1 MSRFLQVCLLVLSFD
16 LSYSWARIGANY
28 QLELGNPSSATSESG
43 NKKNFLIKRDEY
55 AESYNNETEE
65 PNWVSWSLTKEDTGH
80 SGRSK
85 DFFVDTTLPS
95 GFVQVTTETFSGYD
109 RGHMCPSGDR
119 TVTREHNDK
128 TFLMSNMVPQAADN
142 NRGPWEQFE
151 SYCRDLAFHGD
162 EVLIICGPSCFRG
175 SASHGVAIPKY
186 TWKIAVTRK
195 PGGSITSSSRVIA
208 IKMPNKNGIKNTV
221 WTDYITSVAEIEK
234 DTGYKFFDTLTASTA
249 STLKVV
255 VDKEAT
261 GGRKGGS
268 EKETAV
274 ATTEEPKATSTS
286 STQAPIQLVATQAA
300 PVVETPAPVV
310 LPDGPSL
317 IVYRKKTDGPIETRT
332 ANVKRSKEVVE
343 VTKEDGAL
351 LILNSNLVLAILPLP
366 PKEEVKMSSEQIDLA
381 LSKYDEAEKDGSIK
395 ELLQEGHAKWTALK
409 TPAVVEAPVA
419 PVVANVQPPKESEL
433 DVPTAAGVEEPE
445 LPVWRVWY
453 EKARDWIGKY
463 LH

>member
-1 MSRFLQVCLLVLSFD
+1 
-16 LSYSWARIGANY
+16 
-28 QLELGNPSSATSESG
+28 
-43 NKKNFLIKRDEY
+43 
-55 AESYNNETEE
+55 
-65 PNWVSWSLTKEDTGH
+65 
-80 SGRSK
+80 
-85 DFFVDTTLPS
+85 
-95 GFVQVTTETFSGYD
+95 
-109 RGHMCPSGDR
+109 MCPSGDR

-162 EVLIICGPSCFRG
+162 EVLIICGPSCFTG

-249 STLKVV
+249 SALKVV

-261 GGRKGGS
+261 GGRKDRN

-274 ATTEEPKATSTS
+274 ATIEKPEATTTI

-351 LILNSNLVLAILPLP
+351 LILNSNLILAILPLP
-366 PKEEVKMSSEQIDLA
+366 PKEEVKMSPEQIDLA
-381 LSKYDEAEKDGSIK
+381 LSKYDEAKKDGSIK

-409 TPAVVEAPVA
+409 APAVVEAPV
-419 PVVANVQPPKESEL
+419 VASVQPTQETKEPEL

-445 LPVWRVWY
+445 LPIWRVWY
-453 EKARDWIGKY
+453 EKAMDWVGKC
-463 LH
+463 LK

>member
-1 MSRFLQVCLLVLSFD
+1 MFYGICFP
-16 LSYSWARIGANY
+16 W
-28 QLELGNPSSATSESG
+28 
-43 NKKNFLIKRDEY
+43 
-55 AESYNNETEE
+55 
-65 PNWVSWSLTKEDTGH
+65 
-80 SGRSK
+80 
-85 DFFVDTTLPS
+85 
-95 GFVQVTTETFSGYD
+95 
-109 RGHMCPSGDR
+109 SGDSEVHVENR
-119 TVTREHNDK
+119 SDA
-128 TFLMSNMVPQAADN
+128 QA
-142 NRGPWEQFE
+142 GW
-151 SYCRDLAFHGD
+151 
-162 EVLIICGPSCFRG
+162 I
-175 SASHGVAIPKY
+175 
-186 TWKIAVTRK
+186 
-195 PGGSITSSSRVIA
+195 
-208 IKMPNKNGIKNTV
+208 
-221 WTDYITSVAEIEK
+221 DYITSVAEIEK

-249 STLKVV
+249 SALKVV

-351 LILNSNLVLAILPLP
+351 LILNSNLVLVILPLP
-366 PKEEVKMSSEQIDLA
+366 PKEEVKLSPEQIDLA

-395 ELLQEGHAKWTALK
+395 ELLQEGHTKWTALK
-409 TPAVVEAPVA
+409 APVVVEAPV
-419 PVVANVQPPKESEL
+419 VASVQPPQETKEPEL
-433 DVPTAAGVEEPE
+433 DVPTAAGIEEPE
-445 LPVWRVWY
+445 LPAWRVWY